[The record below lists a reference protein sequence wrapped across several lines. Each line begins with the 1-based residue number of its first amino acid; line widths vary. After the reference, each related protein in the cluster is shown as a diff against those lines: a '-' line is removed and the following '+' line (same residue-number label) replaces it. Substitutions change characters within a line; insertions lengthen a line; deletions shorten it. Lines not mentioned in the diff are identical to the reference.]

1 MRADAAVWILVGC
14 LLLACTR
21 EPNYA
26 LEPAYCELP
35 PVGYNQQISTAA
47 SGLPAYYRLS
57 HLSPGNFEAIV
68 NVELP
73 AGDPIGPRAE
83 QCLAEAS
90 QHLTGPG
97 GEVLRVRFATPAEM
111 ARAAWK
117 VRIRVSSSRQE
128 RGHVYLWQ
136 SHWGCPEI
144 VHEVFHLM
152 GLVDEYPEPS
162 PFECR
167 SVGPEDSLLAHP
179 AAAYH
184 AYFNQRSRKSLLYPA
199 QFMAILYPGCR
210 SRNEVYLDCAAN
222 AYRQPQLG
230 RGPRCFSR
238 PAQCSA
244 GSTEWIR
251 L

>member
-26 LEPAYCELP
+26 QEPGFCELP

-57 HLSPGNFEAIV
+57 HVSPGNFEAIV
-68 NVELP
+68 NVEFP
-73 AGDPIGPRAE
+73 PGEPIAQRAE
-83 QCLAEAS
+83 QCLAHAS
-90 QHLTGPG
+90 GFLTGPE
-97 GEVLRVRFATPAEM
+97 GETLKLRFATPAELSRSLWK
-111 ARAAWK
+111 AR
-117 VRIRVSSSRQE
+117 VRVNSEGFE
-128 RGHVYLWQ
+128 RGHLYLWQ
-136 SHWGCPEI
+136 SYWGCPEI
-144 VHEVFHLM
+144 VHEVFHFL
-152 GLVDEYPEPS
+152 GLVDEYAEPT

-167 SVGPEDSLLAHP
+167 SQGPEDSLLANP
-179 AAAYH
+179 QAAYF
-184 AYFNQRSRKSLLYPA
+184 ALFQLGTRRSLLYPA
-199 QFMAILYPGCR
+199 QFRAVLYPGCR
-210 SRNEVYLDCAAN
+210 SQNEVYLDCATN
-222 AYRQPQLG
+222 AYRRPELG

-238 PAQCSA
+238 PSQCSA